1 MKNRKLSYKLEI
13 LYNKYSPFF
22 ISIMI
27 IIYHILKFATQWDL
41 EWMEYMFF
49 PSMLTSLHMYN
60 SREAF
65 LLCKVHRCFVN
76 YVVANV
82 VACLISHYWIV
93 PYMNPYW
100 FITVFVGTVVAM
112 LLGLF
117 YSQDELQKY
126 KEQE

>member
-1 MKNRKLSYKLEI
+1 MKNKKLSYRLEI
-13 LYNKYSPFF
+13 LYDKYSPFF
-22 ISIMI
+22 ISILI
-27 IIYHILKFATQWDL
+27 IIYHILRFLTPWDL

-60 SREAF
+60 SRDAF

-82 VACLISHYWIV
+82 IACMISHYWIIT
-93 PYMNPYW
+93 YMNPYW
-100 FITVFVGTVVAM
+100 IIAVFVGTVVAM

-117 YSQDELQKY
+117 YSQNELQKY
-126 KEQE
+126 KEQ